1 YHDLVN
7 TLAGLE
13 KTRVAGVGLENGQY
27 TVPAD
32 DLGLSLVVPYL
43 AYELGLTIP
52 GVFDLFFQTVIV
64 VSLISGVL
72 GLLTLTPVL
81 WPRLVGIAALTLTSL
96 LAYRIGDVYI
106 MMAATPVA
114 LVPWILVA
122 VRRRSLQFLIAVGA
136 LAGGLA
142 AFSNLMRSQSGTSLL
157 IFLSI
162 AWLLSRKLSS
172 GLRLAGLGTA

>member
-1 YHDLVN
+1 HRKREGLANCRAWQEEQKYVSTPRASHPPATRIGIMPVRYHDLVN

-52 GVFDLFFQTVIV
+52 GAFDLFFQTVIV

-72 GLLTLTPVL
+72 GLLTLTPVR
-81 WPRLVGIAALTLTSL
+81 WPRLVGIAALTLTSW
-96 LAYRIGDVYI
+96 LAYRI
-106 MMAATPVA
+106 
-114 LVPWILVA
+114 
-122 VRRRSLQFLIAVGA
+122 
-136 LAGGLA
+136 
-142 AFSNLMRSQSGTSLL
+142 
-157 IFLSI
+157 
-162 AWLLSRKLSS
+162 
-172 GLRLAGLGTA
+172 